1 MQFLLMSKDIPVCKL
16 QMDSEGHIDEIIEIL
31 NEAYL
36 PVGVSLNV
44 RNSLYEWWKGR
55 SIPASRSGLS
65 KVLSNFDIDSTSI
78 LSVKSLGLSLIDQY
92 WIKPVDKDIKW
103 SEINFFDNEFS
114 TDIGNAFFDEYFA
127 KHDIDFMSPDNT
139 SDGWQ

>member
-78 LSVKSLGLSLIDQY
+78 LSVKSVGLSLIDQ
-92 WIKPVDKDIKW
+92 
-103 SEINFFDNEFS
+103 
-114 TDIGNAFFDEYFA
+114 
-127 KHDIDFMSPDNT
+127 
-139 SDGWQ
+139 